1 MPSGEREGVLQMRL
15 TPEEGLTLASLMQT
29 GEPLH
34 PGLGTFGWSKKQVI
48 TSVSCYI
55 IPTILFQ
62 AHFAGKCRENKVA
75 SDYGS
80 QSFRKNL
87 RESVAE
93 GSDEALQ
100 SLWGDIRGLAT

>member
-15 TPEEGLTLASLMQT
+15 TPEEGLTLASLIQT

-34 PGLGTFGWSKKQVI
+34 PGIGKSKLLQA
-48 TSVSCYI
+48 SVAISFQQHV
-55 IPTILFQ
+55 LFQ